1 MTPRSTIA
9 FAFAL
14 ILALTSQMM
23 AVTRVGTDAAG
34 QVVLCIGAKA
44 VVVYVDDEGQ
54 PTAAPHIC
62 PDCALTD
69 GFLPETPSWAAP
81 VAVARA
87 IYRGLPRDPA
97 PHAAPLQSPPPRGPP
112 AVV

>member
-1 MTPRSTIA
+1 MMPRSTIA

-14 ILALTSQMM
+14 ILALTSQVM
-23 AVTRVGTDAAG
+23 AVTRVSTDATG